1 MNPNGGAI
9 ALGHPLGMSGARLAL
24 TAVNAME
31 TLGQKRAI
39 ATMCIGVGQGIQ
51 PALIEQVSNRRGM
64 LLSLGL
70 ILLCQLVGEA
80 IARGSG
86 IPVPGPV
93 IGLVLCVV
101 LLLVRD
107 KIGARLPLELRD
119 GTFEQ
124 TGQGILSHL
133 SLLFV
138 PAGSGLS
145 SGSTS

>member
-1 MNPNGGAI
+1 
-9 ALGHPLGMSGARLAL
+9 
-24 TAVNAME
+24 
-31 TLGQKRAI
+31 
-39 ATMCIGVGQGIQ
+39 
-51 PALIEQVSNRRGM
+51 M

-101 LLLVRD
+101 LLLARD
-107 KIGARLPLELRD
+107 KIGRRLPPELRD

-138 PAGSGLS
+138 PAGVGVVQRLDVLAANALAIVSALVV
-145 SGSTS
+145 STILTLVVTGWVFSVVARRAK

>member
-1 MNPNGGAI
+1 
-9 ALGHPLGMSGARLAL
+9 
-24 TAVNAME
+24 
-31 TLGQKRAI
+31 
-39 ATMCIGVGQGIQ
+39 
-51 PALIEQVSNRRGM
+51 M

-93 IGLVLCVV
+93 IGMVLCVV
-101 LLLVRD
+101 LLLARD
-107 KIGARLPLELRD
+107 KIGTRLPLELRD

-138 PAGSGLS
+138 PAGVGVVQRLDVLAANALAIVSALVV
-145 SGSTS
+145 STVLTLVVTGWVFSVVARRAK

>member
-1 MNPNGGAI
+1 
-9 ALGHPLGMSGARLAL
+9 
-24 TAVNAME
+24 
-31 TLGQKRAI
+31 
-39 ATMCIGVGQGIQ
+39 
-51 PALIEQVSNRRGM
+51 M

-93 IGLVLCVV
+93 IGMVLCVV
-101 LLLVRD
+101 LLLARD
-107 KIGARLPLELRD
+107 KIGPRLPLELRD

-138 PAGSGLS
+138 PAGVGVVQRLDVL
-145 SGSTS
+145 GGQRAGDRLGVGGFHRPDPRRHRLGVQRRGKACEMNRARAK

>member
-1 MNPNGGAI
+1 
-9 ALGHPLGMSGARLAL
+9 
-24 TAVNAME
+24 
-31 TLGQKRAI
+31 
-39 ATMCIGVGQGIQ
+39 
-51 PALIEQVSNRRGM
+51 M

-101 LLLVRD
+101 LLLARD
-107 KIGARLPLELRD
+107 KIGSRLPLELRD

-138 PAGSGLS
+138 PAGVGVVQRLDVLAANALAIVSALVV
-145 SGSTS
+145 STVLTLVVTAWVFSVVARHAK

>member
-1 MNPNGGAI
+1 
-9 ALGHPLGMSGARLAL
+9 
-24 TAVNAME
+24 
-31 TLGQKRAI
+31 
-39 ATMCIGVGQGIQ
+39 
-51 PALIEQVSNRRGM
+51 M

-93 IGLVLCVV
+93 IGMVLCVV
-101 LLLVRD
+101 FLLARD
-107 KIGARLPLELRD
+107 KIRTRLPPELRD
-119 GTFEQ
+119 GMFEQ

-138 PAGSGLS
+138 PAGVGVVQRLDVLAANALAIVSALVV
-145 SGSTS
+145 STILTLVVTGWVFSFVARRTK

>member
-1 MNPNGGAI
+1 
-9 ALGHPLGMSGARLAL
+9 
-24 TAVNAME
+24 
-31 TLGQKRAI
+31 
-39 ATMCIGVGQGIQ
+39 
-51 PALIEQVSNRRGM
+51 M

-93 IGLVLCVV
+93 IGMVLCVV

-107 KIGARLPLELRD
+107 NIGPRLPLELRD

-133 SLLFV
+133 SLLFI
-138 PAGSGLS
+138 PAGVGVVQRLDVLAANALAIVSALVI
-145 SGSTS
+145 STVLTLVVTAWVFNVVARRAK